1 MTERARNIVIAV
13 ALAGLAALLTG
24 LYVTSYQRHVQRG
37 EEHITVFVAAR
48 DIPAGTSGADAL
60 AHGMVTHKV
69 VTRTAVVPGA
79 ISNTDQITGLVATQQ
94 IYSGEQITKLRFSQ
108 SAVTGIQGELKGTM
122 RAFQVQGD
130 GNELLA
136 GVLREGDR
144 VDLVATFK
152 YHLAGNTSDTY
163 YATRTVLRN
172 LKVLRPPAGDLT
184 SGKVTNGFS
193 NTYSA
198 VLAVTDA
205 QPQKLDFTITQAS
218 SGSAGNGQGTG
229 WSLAL
234 RSPVKADDSPESVTT
249 LGSVLLDGLRRGQA
263 TQLYGAKV
271 GGGQ

>member
-48 DIPAGTSGADAL
+48 DIP
-60 AHGMVTHKV
+60 
-69 VTRTAVVPGA
+69 
-79 ISNTDQITGLVATQQ
+79 
-94 IYSGEQITKLRFSQ
+94 
-108 SAVTGIQGELKGTM
+108 
-122 RAFQVQGD
+122 
-130 GNELLA
+130 
-136 GVLREGDR
+136 
-144 VDLVATFK
+144 
-152 YHLAGNTSDTY
+152 
-163 YATRTVLRN
+163 
-172 LKVLRPPAGDLT
+172 

-205 QPQKLDFTITQAS
+205 QAQKLDFTVTQAS